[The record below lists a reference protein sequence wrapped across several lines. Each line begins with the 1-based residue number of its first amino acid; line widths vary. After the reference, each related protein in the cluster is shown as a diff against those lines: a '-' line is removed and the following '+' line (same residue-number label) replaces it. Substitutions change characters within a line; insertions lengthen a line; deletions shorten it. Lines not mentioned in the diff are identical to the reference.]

1 MEEHVENKAVETAEE
16 IIEELKAEQPET
28 PTEYKSLLFII
39 NPVAGRKQAMPYIT
53 DIIQTFYDHGYITTT
68 MLTTARGDAIKF
80 AEEYGKDYDLLVCL
94 GGDGTFSE
102 VVTGLANAKIKK
114 PVGYIP
120 AGSTNDFAV
129 THGLATKV
137 LEAAEN
143 IVTRDVTPCDLGKI
157 DNDHYFSYVAAF
169 GAFCSLSYGTSQKLK
184 NALGH
189 TAYMVRVIPELMRL
203 KSQFMRITDA
213 EGNVYEDRFLY
224 GSALNSTSVAGVFEL
239 PKDVVDTSDGKME
252 VILIRRPANAKQFMD
267 VVYAMFAQKYDKA
280 ECVDFF
286 QTDHLHVETGDEE
299 TDWTLDGEHFRAPTS
314 FDIDNIHQF
323 VYLKG

>member
-1 MEEHVENKAVETAEE
+1 MDDQVVK
-16 IIEELKAEQPET
+16 IEEQNDNVNAAQEEPVPSE
-28 PTEYKSLLFII
+28 PIEYKSLLFII

-53 DIIQTFYDHGYITTT
+53 DIIQIFYDHGYITTT
-68 MLTTARGDAIKF
+68 MLTTARGDAITF
-80 AEEYGKDYDLLVCL
+80 AENYAKDYDLIVCL

-102 VVTGLANAKIKK
+102 VVTGLAHIDLKK

-120 AGSTNDFAV
+120 AGSTNDFAN
-129 THGLATKV
+129 THNLATNV
-137 LEAAEN
+137 LEAAKN
-143 IVTRDVTPCDLGKI
+143 IVSKDVVPCDLGKI
-157 DNDHYFSYVAAF
+157 ESHYFSYVAAF

-189 TAYMVRVIPELMRL
+189 TAYMIRVIPELMKL

-224 GSALNSTSVAGVFEL
+224 GSACNSTSVAGIFEL

-252 VILIRRPANAKQFMD
+252 VILIHRPSNAKQFMD
-267 VVYAMFAQKYDKA
+267 VVYAMFSQKYEKA

-299 TDWTLDGEHFRAPTS
+299 TDWTLDGEFFRAPVS
-314 FDIDNIHQF
+314 FDINNIHQF
-323 VYLKG
+323 VELKG